1 MKPSPGRFQHLAASA
16 SALCALFIAPSD
28 HVAWSQARTIR
39 IIAPSAPAG
48 VNDILS
54 RLLGDELT
62 RARGVTTV
70 VENRP
75 GAGEVIG
82 TESVARAPADGNT
95 VLFAANPFVI
105 NPSLRKVNYD
115 PLTSFEPICLLV
127 RAPTLIV
134 VNSKSPYRTL
144 GDYLDAARAK
154 PGTITLGSIGPGS
167 PFHLGF
173 EQLKREAKVEMT
185 FVPYPGNGPA
195 VNALLGE
202 HLTSMFGTYSN
213 VAPHLKSGRLR
224 ALAAGTRTRIEMLPD
239 LPTVAESGFKDY
251 EVTAWFGTFA
261 PARTPKPTVAELAG
275 WFRAAMQAPE
285 VKTKLEVQG
294 LYSAGT
300 CEADFA
306 AYLRMQYDDYG
317 RIIREANIKAQ

>member
-1 MKPSPGRFQHLAASA
+1 MKLPHPKLLQLAAGA
-16 SALCALFIAPSD
+16 AALAVLAPLGD
-28 HVAWSQARTIR
+28 GAWSQTRTIR
-39 IIAPSAPAG
+39 IVAPSAPAG

-54 RLLGDELT
+54 RLLADEVT

-105 NPSLRKVNYD
+105 NPSLRKAGYD

-127 RAPTLIV
+127 TAPTLIV
-134 VNSKSPYRTL
+134 VNSASQYRTL
-144 GDYLDAARAK
+144 AEYLDAARAK
-154 PGTITLGSIGPGS
+154 PGSVTLGSVGPGS
-167 PFHLGF
+167 PYHLGF
-173 EQLKREAKVEMT
+173 EQLKLASKVDMT
-185 FVPYPGNGPA
+185 FVPFQGNGPA
-195 VNALLGE
+195 VNALLGG
-202 HLTSMFGTYSN
+202 HVTSMFGTYSN
-213 VAPHLKSGRLR
+213 VAALMKTSQLR
-224 ALAAGTRTRIEMLPD
+224 AIAAGTRARIEMLPD

-261 PARTPKPTVAELAG
+261 PVGTPGDKVAQLAG
-275 WFRAAMQAPE
+275 WFTAAMQAPE
-285 VKTKLEVQG
+285 VRAKLDVQG
-294 LYSAGT
+294 LFPAGV
-300 CEADFA
+300 CGADFA
-306 AYLRMQYDDYG
+306 AFLRNQYEHYG

>member
-1 MKPSPGRFQHLAASA
+1 MTRLRRRFLQLAAGAAALGMLFTVLLNDSA
-16 SALCALFIAPSD
+16 Q
-28 HVAWSQARTIR
+28 SQTRTIR

-54 RLLGDELT
+54 RLLGDELA
-62 RARGVTTV
+62 RAQGITTV

-82 TESVARAPADGNT
+82 TESVARATADGNT

-105 NPSLRKVNYD
+105 NPNLRKVNYD

-127 RAPTLIV
+127 TAPTLIV
-134 VNSKSPYRTL
+134 VNSTSPYRTL
-144 GDYLDAARAK
+144 KDYLDGARAK
-154 PGTITLGSIGPGS
+154 PGTVTLGSIGPGS

-173 EQLKREAKVEMT
+173 EQLKLATMTDMT
-185 FVPYPGNGPA
+185 FVPFQGNAAA

-202 HLTSMFGTYSN
+202 HITSMFGTYSN
-213 VAPHLKSGRLR
+213 VAPHLKSGKLR
-224 ALAAGTRTRIEMLPD
+224 AIAAGTRTRIEMLPE

-261 PARTPKPTVAELAG
+261 PARTPKDTVAQLAG

-285 VKTKLEVQG
+285 VKAKLDVQG
-294 LYSAGT
+294 LAPAGL
-300 CEADFA
+300 CGADFA
-306 AYLRMQYDDYG
+306 AYLRAQYEDYG
-317 RIIREANIKAQ
+317 RIIRESNIKAP

>member
-1 MKPSPGRFQHLAASA
+1 MRHSCRGIMPVAAGALALVLVAISG
-16 SALCALFIAPSD
+16 
-28 HVAWSQARTIR
+28 HHAWSQARTIK
-39 IIAPSAPAG
+39 IVAPSGPAG

-62 RARGVTTV
+62 RARDVTTV

-127 RAPTLIV
+127 TAPTLMV
-134 VNSKSPYRTL
+134 VNESAPYRSL
-144 GDYLDAARAK
+144 ADYINAAREK

-173 EQLKREAKVEMT
+173 EQLKLAAKVDMT
-185 FVPYPGNGPA
+185 FVPFQGNAAA
-195 VNALLGE
+195 VNALLGG
-202 HLTSMFGTYSN
+202 HITSMFGTYSN
-213 VAPHLKSGRLR
+213 VVSHLKSGKLR
-224 ALAAGTRTRIEMLPD
+224 AIAAGTPTRIATLPE
-239 LPTVAESGFKDY
+239 LPTLAESGFSGF
-251 EVTAWFGTFA
+251 EVSAWFGTFA
-261 PARTPKPTVAELAG
+261 PAKTPKETVSQLAG
-275 WFRAAMQAPE
+275 WFTAAMQTPE
-285 VKTKLEVQG
+285 VKAKLNAQG
-294 LYSAGT
+294 LFPAAVCGQ
-300 CEADFA
+300 DFA
-306 AYLRMQYDDYG
+306 AYLTTQVADYA
-317 RIIREANIKAQ
+317 RIIRQANIKAQ

>member
-1 MKPSPGRFQHLAASA
+1 MNGPRSRFLRLAAGV
-16 SALCALFIAPSD
+16 SALFALVAAPL
-28 HVAWSQARTIR
+28 HAAWSQARTIR

-62 RARGVTTV
+62 RARGITTV

-82 TESVARAPADGNT
+82 TESVARALADGNT

-105 NPSLRKVNYD
+105 NPSLRKVNYH

-127 RAPTLIV
+127 TAPTLIV

-173 EQLKREAKVEMT
+173 EQLKRATKVEMT

-213 VAPHLKSGRLR
+213 VAPHLKTGRLR
-224 ALAAGTRTRIEMLPD
+224 ALAAGTPTRIAQLPE
-239 LPTVAESGFKDY
+239 LPTVAESGFAGF
-251 EVTAWFGTFA
+251 EVAAWFGTFA
-261 PARTPKPTVAELAG
+261 PAKTPKDTVSELAR
-275 WFRAAMQAPE
+275 WFSAAMQAPE
-285 VKTKLEVQG
+285 VRAKLDAQG
-294 LYSAGT
+294 LYPAGT
-300 CEADFA
+300 CGTDFA
-306 AYLRMQYDDYG
+306 AYLRAQYEEYG
-317 RIIREANIKAQ
+317 RIIREANIQGQ

>member
-1 MKPSPGRFQHLAASA
+1 MPRRSGSGLALAAA
-16 SALCALFIAPSD
+16 AALGATLALLPD
-28 HVAWSQARTIR
+28 RTWSQARTIR

-127 RAPTLIV
+127 TAPTLMV
-134 VNSKSPYRTL
+134 VNATSPYRTL
-144 GDYLDAARAK
+144 AEYLEGARAK

-173 EQLKREAKVEMT
+173 EQLKIAAKVDMT
-185 FVPYPGNGPA
+185 FVPYPGNAAA
-195 VNALLGE
+195 VNALLGG

-213 VAPHLKSGRLR
+213 VAPHLKSGKLR
-224 ALAAGTRTRIEMLPD
+224 AIAAGTPQRIPMLPD
-239 LPTVAESGFKDY
+239 LPTVAESGFKGF
-251 EVTAWFGTFA
+251 EVSAWFGTFT
-261 PARTPKPTVAELAG
+261 PAKTPKETVKQLAG
-275 WFRAAMQAPE
+275 WFTAAMQTPE
-285 VKTKLEVQG
+285 VRAKLDAQG
-294 LYSAGT
+294 LSPAGI
-300 CEADFA
+300 CGDDFA
-306 AYLRMQYDDYG
+306 AYLRTQFTDYA